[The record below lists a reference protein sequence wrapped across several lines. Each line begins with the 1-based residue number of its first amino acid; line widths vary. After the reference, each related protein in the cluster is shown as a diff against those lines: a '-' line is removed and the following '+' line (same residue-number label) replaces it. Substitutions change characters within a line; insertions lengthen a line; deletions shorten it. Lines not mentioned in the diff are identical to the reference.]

1 MADYDSNLIKPVQ
14 SLQNIAGLA
23 PSKRRKDRTPRRKS
37 NEKGKEKD
45 DPIEDEKTT
54 SPQERAQGK
63 IDRDDG
69 GIDYCA

>member
-23 PSKRRKDRTPRRKS
+23 PAKRRKERGRRRQLPEEGTEHDES
-37 NEKGKEKD
+37 ATD
-45 DPIEDEKTT
+45 DEKT
-54 SPQERAQGK
+54 SQEHGENPD
-63 IDRDDG
+63 DRDDS

>member
-14 SLQNIAGLA
+14 GLQNIAGLA
-23 PSKRRKDRTPRRKS
+23 PAKRRKDRTPRRKS

-54 SPQERAQGK
+54 T
-63 IDRDDG
+63 
-69 GIDYCA
+69 

>member
-14 SLQNIAGLA
+14 GLQNIAGLA
-23 PSKRRKDRTPRRKS
+23 PAKRRKDRNPRRKS

-54 SPQERAQGK
+54 SPQERAEGK
-63 IDRDDG
+63 IDRGDG

>member
-23 PSKRRKDRTPRRKS
+23 PAKRREERNSRRQSHEQGTEQDEFAEDVEVTAQEQTQDKGRKD
-37 NEKGKEKD
+37 G
-45 DPIEDEKTT
+45 
-54 SPQERAQGK
+54 
-63 IDRDDG
+63 G